1 MSITNRSGR
10 PVTPVS
16 FAIALALAAARLPA
30 AFAAEPEN
38 DSAAGVLEEITVTAT
53 RQAQPL
59 SKVPVSVAVETAA
72 MLEQKD
78 IRDIGDMARFTPGLT
93 VDTNGTNNIAI
104 RGISSAGGAGT
115 TGIYIDDVPIQM
127 RGIRA
132 DSDNALIKLFDLDR
146 IEVLRG
152 PQGTLFGSGSEGGT
166 VRYIST
172 QPSLSK
178 FSGHAKAE
186 TAVTAGG
193 APSYEAGLA
202 VGGPIVDGTLGFR
215 ASAWYR
221 QDGGWIDQVDPLT
234 LKTTTPNANRDETSA
249 FRAALLWQ
257 PTEALKITPGVFY
270 QNRERAA
277 PSIFWPVLSD
287 PGSDRYV
294 DAVAAAHDQPD
305 KFYLPSLNIE
315 ADLGVARLI
324 STTSYF
330 HRDDIAGIDGTVHA
344 LWIYQTYLNIP
355 AYGVFPFLNPGDFPL
370 VDASGIHIPASSAN
384 VYQSAGVTQNQQR
397 NFTQEIRLQS
407 KDPDA
412 RLTWTVGGFYANNR
426 QSAYA
431 YSEAPNVDQFFLN
444 LFGTNYAQTFN
455 TYLAAGVPTNP
466 DGSTYLADGTKT
478 FTDLLITREKQ
489 LAGFAEGGLELTQ
502 ALKLTVGV
510 RIAKSKVT
518 FAEQTGGAVTPTST
532 AGEKSETPVTPKA
545 GLSYQLNDD
554 HMLYATY
561 AKGFRPGGS
570 NAFIPYSSCKD
581 SFDAYGI
588 TSAPGSYDADTVQS
602 YEVGAKDNIDNRVR
616 LASSLYYIKWDNIQQ
631 NVHASCGAD
640 WVANLGNAVSKGFDV
655 QADATLVEGL
665 TLEVAAG
672 YNDAR
677 YTKSSFVGPNTTV
690 PPIVSKGDAILGADN
705 LPIAPWTASAGLQYD
720 FQLFAHQTYVRG
732 DYQFSSAE
740 KWASAL
746 LDPSTVQYDP
756 QTLQRSSMRFAT
768 LHAGMSFDSWKAAFF
783 VDNLFDSHPTLYSTH
798 EGTSPYVPVSSLVQ
812 SSTYRPRT
820 IGVTATY
827 QF

>member
-1 MSITNRSGR
+1 MSSADRSGR
-10 PVTPVS
+10 SIKQVS
-16 FAIALALAAARLPA
+16 LAVALAIAASRLTVAHADEQPALP
-30 AFAAEPEN
+30 
-38 DSAAGVLEEITVTAT
+38 SALEEITVTAT

-59 SKVPVSVAVETAA
+59 SKVPVSVAVQTAA

-127 RGIRA
+127 RGIRS

-172 QPSLSK
+172 QPSLSEY
-178 FSGHAKAE
+178 SGHAKAE
-186 TAVTAGG
+186 TSFTAGG

-202 VGGPIVDGTLGFR
+202 AGGPVVEGTLGVR

-221 QDGGWIDQVDPLT
+221 KDGGWIDQVDPLT
-234 LKTTTPNANRDETSA
+234 LKTTATNANHDETTA
-249 FRAALLWQ
+249 FRVAMLWQ
-257 PTEALKITPGVFY
+257 PIGALKISPSVFY
-270 QNRERAA
+270 QNRQRAA
-277 PSIFWPVLSD
+277 PSIFWPTLSD
-287 PGSDRYV
+287 PDSDRYV
-294 DAVAAAHDQPD
+294 IAVAAAHSQPD

-330 HRDDIAGIDGTVHA
+330 HRDDVSGIDGTVHA

-355 AYGVFPFLNPGDFPL
+355 AYGIFPFLNAADFPL
-370 VDASGIHIPASSAN
+370 VDASGVHIPANSAN

-397 NFTQEIRLQS
+397 NFTQELRLQS
-407 KDPDA
+407 ADQDA
-412 RLTWTVGGFYANNR
+412 RLTWTVGGFYADNR

-444 LFGTNYAQTFN
+444 LFGTNYADTFN

-466 DGSTYLADGTKT
+466 DGSTFLADGTKT
-478 FTDLLITREKQ
+478 FTDLLKTREKQ
-489 LAGFAEGGLELTQ
+489 LAGFAEGNFKITP
-502 ALKLTVGV
+502 ALKLTLGV
-510 RIAKSKVT
+510 RVGSSKVT
-518 FAEQTGGAVTPTST
+518 FTEQTGGAVTPTST

-554 HMLYATY
+554 HFVYATY

-570 NAFIPYSSCKD
+570 NAFIPYNSCKD

-602 YEVGAKDNIDNRVR
+602 YEVGAKDNFNNRVR
-616 LASSLYYIKWDNIQQ
+616 LASSVYYIRWNNIQQ

-640 WVANLGNAVSKGFDV
+640 WIANLGNAVSKGFDV
-655 QADATLVEGL
+655 QADISLMEGL
-665 TLEVAAG
+665 TLDAAVG

-677 YTKSSFVGPNTTV
+677 YTKSSFVGPSTII

-705 LPIAPWTASAGLQYD
+705 LPIAPWSASAGLEYD
-720 FQLFAHQTYVRG
+720 FNVFARRSFVRA

-746 LDPSTVQYDP
+746 RDPNTVQYDS
-756 QTLQRSSMRFAT
+756 QTLQRSSMRFASMR
-768 LHAGMSFDSWKAAFF
+768 AGMHFDSWTAAVF
-783 VDNLFDSHPTLYSTH
+783 VDNLLDSHPILYSTH
-798 EGTSPYVPVSSLVQ
+798 EGISPYVPVSSLFQ
-812 SSTYRPRT
+812 NSTYRPRT